1 MVGLK
6 VGPIFYKI
14 GIGSFLHS
22 FFSTVAYHLEN
33 NNWGSRFPLIMNELY
48 YKSLAPDKIDSASE
62 ELKTIFTELEEY
74 SPSMVVWD
82 IDDLSKEPPWGNN
95 IAERI
100 TSLANYFY
108 TSDGDDLVAVF
119 KKAMDTAKKV
129 NKELSVQSL

>member
-14 GIGSFLHS
+14 GTGSFLHS
-22 FFSTVAYHLEN
+22 LFSTVAYNLEN

-48 YKSLAPDKIDSASE
+48 YKSLTPDKIDSATE

-82 IDDLSKEPPWGNN
+82 IEDLSKQPPWGNN

-108 TSDGDDLVAVF
+108 TSDGEDLFDVF
-119 KKAMDTAKKV
+119 KKAMDAAKKV
-129 NKELSVQSL
+129 NKEISVQSL